1 MTKSDDWDI
10 PPSQQPSPADY
21 AFDLNRT
28 LSGVVSLHSYVPD
41 DAFTANTLGTER
53 GGSGVV
59 IDSAGLIVTIG
70 YLVTEAESVWINT
83 NDGRAIAGHALA
95 VDQETG
101 FGLVQALGQLDLPA
115 LPIGDSS
122 DLAVGDSCIL
132 AAGGGRRHAIE
143 NRLAARQEFAG
154 YWEYALDE
162 AFYTAPAHPF
172 WGGTGLIGQNGE
184 LLGIGSLILQQ
195 GGRRSGRI
203 DMNMVVPI
211 ELLPPILDD
220 LLTCGQVNRRP
231 RPWLGLYAAE
241 DGDAV
246 LVGGLADGG
255 PAAQAGLRNGDR
267 IIAVGDEDIGDL
279 YGLWRRVW
287 ACGEAGVE
295 VPMRLLR
302 GNQLFDVTIESGDRT
317 GFLKSP
323 QLH

>member
-1 MTKSDDWDI
+1 M
-10 PPSQQPSPADY
+10 
-21 AFDLNRT
+21 
-28 LSGVVSLHSYVPD
+28 
-41 DAFTANTLGTER
+41 
-53 GGSGVV
+53 
-59 IDSAGLIVTIG
+59 
-70 YLVTEAESVWINT
+70 
-83 NDGRAIAGHALA
+83 
-95 VDQETG
+95 
-101 FGLVQALGQLDLPA
+101 
-115 LPIGDSS
+115 
-122 DLAVGDSCIL
+122 
-132 AAGGGRRHAIE
+132 
-143 NRLAARQEFAG
+143 
-154 YWEYALDE
+154 
-162 AFYTAPAHPF
+162 
-172 WGGTGLIGQNGE
+172 
-184 LLGIGSLILQQ
+184 
-195 GGRRSGRI
+195 
-203 DMNMVVPI
+203 
-211 ELLPPILDD
+211 
-220 LLTCGQVNRRP
+220 VNRRP